1 MATINTPL
9 ASPDMQDMMQK
20 IQIFIDQLYDE
31 RIGGLLLGD
40 VFTSGSGGDV
50 LNLNTDEEG
59 GLLKTGGKLSVKV
72 NSLKGLKVDKD
83 GLYILLRTGGGIAF
97 DSTGALTTSAG
108 VNADTLEGYHASQT
122 PTANTVPVSLITG
135 KIDTGWLNA
144 SVFHFAGGVPLGS
157 AAGNINDWVAQGAGS
172 LLNADMV
179 DGKHA
184 AEITGVQGPQGYQGP
199 QGPQGYQGEIG
210 EGIGE
215 LDMGHPDTVDWVT
228 SFVCGG
234 VS

>member
-50 LNLNTDEEG
+50 LTLNTSDEG
-59 GLLKTGGKLSVKV
+59 GLTKDKNKLAVKV
-72 NSLKGLKVDKD
+72 NSSKGLKVDKD
-83 GLYILLRTGGGIAF
+83 GVYILVRTGGGISF
-97 DSTGALTTSAG
+97 DSEGALTTTTG
-108 VNADTLEGYHASQT
+108 VNADTLDGFHASQT
-122 PTANTVPVSLITG
+122 PTANTIPVSWATK
-135 KIDTGWLNA
+135 KIDTGWLDA
-144 SVFHFAGGVPLGS
+144 TVFHTAGKIPLGDGS
-157 AAGNINDWVAQGAGS
+157 GHINDWVAQGAGS

-184 AEITGVQGPQGYQGP
+184 SEITGVQGPQGP
-199 QGPQGYQGEIG
+199 QGPQGHQGHQGEIG

-215 LDMGHPDTVDWVT
+215 LDMGHPDTTVWVT
-228 SFVCGG
+228 SFDCGG
-234 VS
+234 VT